1 MAKIDIEYTIEY
13 GKPYKPIS
21 EQLKKYGIYFEN
33 DDDRDFVDLI
43 GESYNNL
50 FVKNFITF
58 EEGDKI
64 SKRIGKL
71 ILSMEKYYHI
81 DKQD

>member
-1 MAKIDIEYTIEY
+1 M
-13 GKPYKPIS
+13 GNLIS

-71 ILSMEKYYHI
+71 ILSMEKYYA
-81 DKQD
+81 KQK